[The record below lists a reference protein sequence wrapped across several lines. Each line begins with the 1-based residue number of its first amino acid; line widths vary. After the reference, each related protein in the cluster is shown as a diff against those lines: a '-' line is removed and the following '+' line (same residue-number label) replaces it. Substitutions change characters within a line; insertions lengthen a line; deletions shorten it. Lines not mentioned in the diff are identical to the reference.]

1 MKNTQGLG
9 INTAVSQPF
18 HFGLSRTFT
27 YSVQI
32 AKIDKKYLGDPESPN
47 FLPDSPL
54 IDRPVLSSRQ
64 ETELKLI
71 CRLLLADV
79 KNSDD
84 NGTDPLSEIIQSLQA
99 REALPLQGAP
109 RHKVQISGRAA
120 SKPVASSRNNTAK
133 RNEVRPRND
142 REDAGAFN
150 ILSKP
155 AFTESPTAQPLSA
168 HSNDEAL
175 WAIRSKMSS
184 RPKTSAAACID
195 YTGEHTDP
203 SSRPSN
209 RTTYTTFSTPATS
222 IGFPTSGGKKSFTHD
237 GPAMPMV
244 DLYNLLSQG
253 DSPSRDNAQVRAWM
267 EEQYEHRHLNGPN
280 SHDYSTNSLRE
291 FYSTSRP
298 EEVEQAR
305 SGGKRNSIRTNIQE
319 YFRPASS
326 ASNLA
331 RQSSIASIKKY
342 IRPGSSAGS
351 VRSVTTNVSTRSK
364 TQDHWS
370 SIKRKLSNASQIS
383 QRNNRK
389 DSKAVDKD
397 QHVQHEGGIDL
408 NRPLPPLPGLDSYRE
423 RPTHIASLMKTNPK
437 PKTDPTPA
445 ENTSAEH
452 FIKPDKPIE
461 RPSNH
466 SIPISSKNMST
477 ASLRSTPMSP
487 NAVSMAHKRSS
498 SLERLQSRPH
508 AAKAGISAAVSPLSQ
523 STVPKAD
530 SKKEGF
536 AKRWGGKLSRSKKPK
551 AVAAV

>member
-1 MKNTQGLG
+1 MKNTQSLG

-18 HFGLSRTFT
+18 DFGLSRIFT
-27 YSVQI
+27 NSVQI
-32 AKIDKKYLGDPESPN
+32 ARIDKKYLGDPESPN

-120 SKPVASSRNNTAK
+120 SKPAASSRNNTAK

-142 REDAGAFN
+142 REDAGGFN

-168 HSNDEAL
+168 HGNDEAL

-195 YTGEHTDP
+195 YTGENTDP

-209 RTTYTTFSTPATS
+209 RTTYTTYSTPATS
-222 IGFPTSGGKKSFTHD
+222 IGFPTSGGKKSLTHD
-237 GPAMPMV
+237 GPAMPML
-244 DLYNLLSQG
+244 DLYSLLSQG
-253 DSPSRDNAQVRAWM
+253 DSPSRENAQFRAWM
-267 EEQYEHRHLNGPN
+267 EEQYEHRHLNGAN
-280 SHDYSTNSLRE
+280 THDYST
-291 FYSTSRP
+291 TSRP

-305 SGGKRNSIRTNIQE
+305 SGGKRSSIRTNIQE

-326 ASNLA
+326 ASNLP
-331 RQSSIASIKKY
+331 RRSSIASIRNY

-351 VRSVTTNVSTRSK
+351 VRSIATNISTRSK

-370 SIKRKLSNASQIS
+370 SIKRKLSNASLVS

-389 DSKAVDKD
+389 DSKDVDTD
-397 QHVQHEGGIDL
+397 QHIQHEGGIDL

-423 RPTHIASLMKTNPK
+423 RPTHIASLMKTTLK
-437 PKTDPTPA
+437 PRTDPAPVDNA
-445 ENTSAEH
+445 SAEY
-452 FIKPDKPIE
+452 FIKPDKPTE
-461 RPSNH
+461 RSSHH
-466 SIPISSKNMST
+466 SIPMSSKNMST

-487 NAVSMAHKRSS
+487 NATSSAPKRSS
-498 SLERLQSRPH
+498 SLERRQSRPH
-508 AAKAGISAAVSPLSQ
+508 AAKAGVGAGVSPLSQ

-551 AVAAV
+551 AVAAA